1 MGGGGGF
8 SGFSGFSGFGLY
20 PELGALPLDSTL
32 NMLTNCSIILYV
44 SANCYFTMYYF
55 GRCLSFEH
63 IKMHKFTNSQFNI
76 LMISLIIS
84 FSLNSYSP
92 CSSFTNPVWEA
103 DVMFNALHVVDND
116 KWSIFLLFVF
126 LYRYDTRLSY
136 LNKCEKRDSN
146 LKVVWW

>member
-1 MGGGGGF
+1 MGG
-8 SGFSGFSGFGLY
+8 GFSGFSGFGLY

-92 CSSFTNPVWEA
+92 CSPSQTQFGKQTL
-103 DVMFNALHVVDND
+103 MFNSLHVLITT
-116 KWSIFLLFVF
+116 KWSISYS
-126 LYRYDTRLSY
+126 LYFYIDMIQDY
-136 LNKCEKRDSN
+136 PI
-146 LKVVWW
+146 